1 MMAVGLLTVQAQE
14 ITFSEA
20 RFQKGDNAAW
30 KGVTVD
36 DSQWQ
41 QVPVGKLWT
50 EFGVSNPKNFAW
62 YRMKGVIPSS
72 LLTQAKYKDYVLV
85 NVGKVDDCDETFL
98 NGKFIGKTGSM
109 PADKDGYKMAYDE
122 PRRYLVS
129 AKDIR
134 WDKENV
140 LAVRVYNGN
149 DPGGIEGQVSVRPVT
164 LADMTAITFKESSAD
179 GQSVCTVGVTTKGN
193 TKGTLSIEA
202 VDLDNGTVVSSLSQ
216 PVGKKGAQL
225 AFPYDMHKQVRL
237 KAVFTDTKTGEQTMK
252 CYSPKYI
259 LTPAAPLTPRY
270 NGPLVYGVRT
280 GSPVILRMAFSG
292 EKPMTYSIKN
302 MPEGLKVDSKTGVI
316 SGNVN
321 KTGNYNLTFVAENGK
336 GKTEQ
341 AFTLKVGE
349 KIALTPPMGWNSWN
363 CWGLS
368 VSQEKVIS
376 SAQAILDKG
385 LADYGYS
392 YINVDDAW
400 EAAERNADGTIATN
414 KKFPDMK
421 GLGDWLHANGLK
433 FGIYSSP
440 GDRTCGGYLGSIGH
454 EEQDAKTYNDWGV
467 DYLKYDWC
475 GYGREYDRLGD
486 HSVAAFARPY
496 MKMQQYLRQQPRDIF
511 YSLCQY
517 GMAEVW
523 KWGHAVD
530 ANSWRTTGDITDTW
544 ESLYDIGFLRQ
555 VGLEPYAAPGH
566 WNDPDMLIVGKVGWS
581 NNLRDTRLTP
591 DEQYTHISLWALLAS
606 NMLIGCDV
614 AQMDEFTVAL
624 LCNNEVNAV
633 NQDILGQQA
642 KQYVN
647 TNGLQIWA
655 RPLADGTYA
664 VGLFNVSGDDITV
677 NLASYRKNLGID
689 KPFTLVRD
697 LWRQKDLS
705 TTEFL
710 IPTHGVRLL
719 KVK

>member
-1 MMAVGLLTVQAQE
+1 MRRQ
-14 ITFSEA
+14 F
-20 RFQKGDNAAW
+20 
-30 KGVTVD
+30 
-36 DSQWQ
+36 
-41 QVPVGKLWT
+41 
-50 EFGVSNPKNFAW
+50 
-62 YRMKGVIPSS
+62 
-72 LLTQAKYKDYVLV
+72 V
-85 NVGKVDDCDETFL
+85 N
-98 NGKFIGKTGSM
+98 
-109 PADKDGYKMAYDE
+109 
-122 PRRYLVS
+122 R
-129 AKDIR
+129 
-134 WDKENV
+134 
-140 LAVRVYNGN
+140 
-149 DPGGIEGQVSVRPVT
+149 Q
-164 LADMTAITFKESSAD
+164 
-179 GQSVCTVGVTTKGN
+179 
-193 TKGTLSIEA
+193 
-202 VDLDNGTVVSSLSQ
+202 
-216 PVGKKGAQL
+216 
-225 AFPYDMHKQVRL
+225 
-237 KAVFTDTKTGEQTMK
+237 
-252 CYSPKYI
+252 
-259 LTPAAPLTPRY
+259 
-270 NGPLVYGVRT
+270 
-280 GSPVILRMAFSG
+280 
-292 EKPMTYSIKN
+292 
-302 MPEGLKVDSKTGVI
+302 
-316 SGNVN
+316 
-321 KTGNYNLTFVAENGK
+321 
-336 GKTEQ
+336 
-341 AFTLKVGE
+341 
-349 KIALTPPMGWNSWN
+349 
-363 CWGLS
+363 
-368 VSQEKVIS
+368 
-376 SAQAILDKG
+376 
-385 LADYGYS
+385 
-392 YINVDDAW
+392 
-400 EAAERNADGTIATN
+400 
-414 KKFPDMK
+414 
-421 GLGDWLHANGLK
+421 
-433 FGIYSSP
+433 
-440 GDRTCGGYLGSIGH
+440 
-454 EEQDAKTYNDWGV
+454 EEQDAQTYNEGGV

-517 GMAEVW
+517 GMSEVW

-530 ANSWRTTGDITDTW
+530 ANSWRTTGDIT
-544 ESLYDIGFLRQ
+544 
-555 VGLEPYAAPGH
+555 
-566 WNDPDMLIVGKVGWS
+566 MLIVGKVGWS